1 MKELQ
6 SYIIEKFKI
15 KKGVNSKEYTP
26 TKNEKLD
33 EIVLQIVSS
42 YFGGYVPKTLGEEGF
57 KFSNDEEKYSLADR
71 MERYFVDETDFECS
85 DNDAD
90 IIHNKLIDWLEK
102 HNR

>member
-6 SYIIEKFKI
+6 LYIVEKFKI
-15 KKGVNSKEYTP
+15 KKGVKAKEYTP
-26 TKNEKLD
+26 TRDEKLD
-33 EIVLQIVSS
+33 EIALQIVSS
-42 YFGGYVPKTLGEEGF
+42 YFGGYIPKTLKEEGF
-57 KFSNDEEKYSLADR
+57 DFNNDKEKYSLADK
-71 MERYFVDETDFECS
+71 MERYFVNETDFECS